1 LTDPALQKGGTWRAL
16 DPIMGAWGLFP
27 QWGPEAE
34 PLVRESGSEDGSE
47 DPLSRDSGSGDW
59 NTLAM

>member
-1 LTDPALQKGGTWRAL
+1 
-16 DPIMGAWGLFP
+16 MGAWGLFP